1 MENQITGARYKGE
14 WLTNV
19 PRTYKSWNPRRELKL
34 VDGPPKVVSENFDLD
49 YLTSRKIVGVYLDE
63 DVPEGVENRPWI
75 TK

>member
-1 MENQITGARYKGE
+1 MEKRITGARYKGE

-19 PRTYKSWNPRRELKL
+19 PRTYKSWHPRRELKL

-63 DVPEGVENRPWI
+63 DVPEGIENRPWT